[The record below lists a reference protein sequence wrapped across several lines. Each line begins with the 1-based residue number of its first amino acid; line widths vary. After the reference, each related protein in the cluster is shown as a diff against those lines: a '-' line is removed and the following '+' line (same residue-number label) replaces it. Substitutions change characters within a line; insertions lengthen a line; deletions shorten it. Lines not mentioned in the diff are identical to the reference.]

1 VSGNQ
6 KNPSTFLNQA
16 QMQIY
21 CKENLNEI
29 KNVLLQLTND
39 QYTFQSA
46 TLFGATIGQHV
57 RHILEFYQSVLN
69 GFEAK
74 VINYDNRVRNLSI
87 ETDTKIAIQAIDD
100 ICSKLKEDISDLPMI
115 LEGNFCAEEG
125 KQIKIETS
133 FLRELAYCLEHSIHH
148 QALIKVGLLEVKC
161 LNFIDDTFGL
171 APATIRYKK
180 QCVQ

>member
-1 VSGNQ
+1 
-6 KNPSTFLNQA
+6 
-16 QMQIY
+16 MQNY

-29 KNVLLQLTND
+29 KTVLLQLTNE
-39 QYTFQSA
+39 QYTFQST

-57 RHILEFYQSVLN
+57 RHIIEFYQSVFS

-74 VINYDNRVRNLSI
+74 TINYDNRVRNLSI
-87 ETDTKIAIQAIDD
+87 ETDTKIAIQVIDE
-100 ICSKLKEDISDLPMI
+100 ICAKLKTENNDIQMI

-171 APATIRYKK
+171 APATIRHRK